1 MPLGDARS
9 GRLGLPS
16 TMFPIEL
23 VLMQLETFL
32 KMFLLQIDSIVG
44 REACHSNHVY
54 ILAGSRN
61 YISV

>member
-1 MPLGDARS
+1 
-9 GRLGLPS
+9 
-16 TMFPIEL
+16 MFPIEL